1 MTIQERLALLRSA
14 CRKFLQTI
22 PSMTLDDL
30 IQETWIATKDLTK
43 PGLIVFK
50 ARQKCIDLYRV
61 QKRRVFAPL
70 PFEDAS
76 FLELPP
82 QKSTL
87 DLSEHLNNLI
97 MGANL
102 TEAEK
107 SFLFRR
113 FYLNQTLELI
123 GKETGNHSK
132 GTMSD
137 LQQSIFKKIKD
148 SICE

>member
-1 MTIQERLALLRSA
+1 MTIQERLYLLRFI
-14 CRKFLQTI
+14 CKKFLI

-30 IQETWIATKDLTK
+30 TQEAWIATKDLTK
-43 PGLIVFK
+43 PGLIAFK
-50 ARQKCIDLYRV
+50 AKQKCIDLYRV

-70 PFEDAS
+70 PLENAS
-76 FLELPP
+76 FLERPP

-87 DLSEHLNNLI
+87 DLSEYLNSLMI
-97 MGANL
+97 QANL
-102 TEAEK
+102 TEVEK
-107 SFLFRR
+107 NFLFRR

-137 LQQSIFKKIKD
+137 LQQKILKKIKD
-148 SICE
+148 SASD